1 MGVAV
6 SDFIGEADD
15 LFPLM
20 VLFGA
25 GGAGSGRDWIP
36 VASFQCRDGREV
48 RQGRDGVSQ
57 VKWSHQTQV
66 KGALKSAHLAA
77 CRLAAHQI
85 RRRVF
90 RSNRVCERVAVF
102 SNIRKPIPRNPRAQ

>member
-48 RQGRDGVSQ
+48 RQGRDGDNERPMQRRPIGSE
-57 VKWSHQTQV
+57 
-66 KGALKSAHLAA
+66 KG
-77 CRLAAHQI
+77 RLATAI
-85 RRRVF
+85 KT
-90 RSNRVCERVAVF
+90 SN
-102 SNIRKPIPRNPRAQ
+102 SNTR